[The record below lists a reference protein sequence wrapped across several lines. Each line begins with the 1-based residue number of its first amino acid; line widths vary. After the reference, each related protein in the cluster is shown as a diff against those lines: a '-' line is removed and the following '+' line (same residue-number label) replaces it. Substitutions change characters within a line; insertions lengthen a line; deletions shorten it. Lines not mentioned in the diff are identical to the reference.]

1 MNKEDLNGLLDNI
14 YELEGLVHL
23 ALAREDCPECLPGL
37 IVRKAKCLVELVK
50 PFEASAMTEKT
61 EEIPVNEEISDSSLC
76 QEDPVAENLTESDSP
91 SDTAD
96 NNNDMVPDTPAGIAD
111 VVVEDVIPENESIE
125 EISPAQ
131 QVSEEVAVTGEFE
144 DSAFAQYTL
153 PPEDDQVL
161 AVSLSGNNKGADE
174 KIVSMNETWRDESG
188 SGIDNS
194 VSGTSRSQL
203 RETVAPDDIPV
214 RKNVEPRG
222 KLVFT
227 INDRYRFKRDLFC
240 NSDADFNTTLALVAS
255 MDSYDEAE
263 DYFLGEL
270 QWNPQ
275 REEVLDFLEILKNYF
290 K

>member
-37 IVRKAKCLVELVK
+37 IVRKAESLVELVK
-50 PFEASAMTEKT
+50 PFEASVSTENT
-61 EEIPVNEEISDSSLC
+61 EEIPVNEEMSDSSLC
-76 QEDPVAENLTESDSP
+76 QEEPVAENLTESDSP

-96 NNNDMVPDTPAGIAD
+96 NNNDMAPEAPAGIAD
-111 VVVEDVIPENESIE
+111 VVEEDLIPESESIE

-131 QVSEEVAVTGEFE
+131 QVAEEVAVTGEFE
-144 DSAFAQYTL
+144 DSAFAQYAL
-153 PPEDDQVL
+153 PAEDDQIL
-161 AVSLSGNNKGADE
+161 SVSLSENDRQADE
-174 KIVSMNETWRDESG
+174 NIASLDETWRDEPG
-188 SGIDNS
+188 SDIDNS
-194 VSGTSRSQL
+194 VGDTSGSQL
-203 RETVAPDDIPV
+203 KETVATDDIPV
-214 RKNVEPRG
+214 RKSVEPRG